1 METKANYVAVGAFVL
16 GIFIVLFVSVL
27 WVARVQFQEEFRR
40 YETFVQGPVTGLGV
54 GAIVRL
60 NGIDVGRVSD
70 IAFDPD
76 NSLQVQIGL
85 KVKEGTPI
93 KTDSIVSMETQGLTG
108 VSYVEISGGSQGSPP
123 LETMPGHHYPII
135 KSRPS
140 ALQQVFESAP
150 DVLAHLVTI
159 ADRLALLLDDKNR
172 QAIADTLTHVS
183 EITGAVASHQD
194 DVQTLLTEGAKTA
207 TNLDRTLTEFRATV
221 SKYDGVG
228 DRADQMLVTA
238 NDAVKKLDQL
248 SGSLNGLV
256 ADSRPQ
262 VRDFTTV
269 GLPQLTQ
276 LLSEMRTLVA
286 SLTKVSNELERDP
299 QRFLFG
305 DRREGFN
312 PR

>member
-16 GIFIVLFVSVL
+16 GIMVVLFVSVL
-27 WVARVQFQEEFRR
+27 WVARIQFRDEFKR

-60 NGIDVGRVSD
+60 NGIDVGRVDD

-76 NSLQVQIGL
+76 NSLQVQVGL
-85 KVKEGTPI
+85 KIKEGTPI
-93 KTDSIVSMETQGLTG
+93 KTDSVVSMESQGLTG
-108 VSYVEISGGSQGSPP
+108 VSYVEISGGSQGAPP
-123 LETMPGHHYPII
+123 LEPKPGHHYPII

-150 DVLAHLVTI
+150 DLLAHFVII
-159 ADRLALLLDDKNR
+159 ADRLTLLLDDKNL
-172 QAIADTLTHVS
+172 QSLTDTLANFS
-183 EITGAVASHQD
+183 QITGAVAAHQD
-194 DVQTLLTEGAKTA
+194 DLQTVLAEGAKATA
-207 TNLDRTLTEFRATV
+207 NLNRTLTEFRATV
-221 SKYDGVG
+221 GKYDGI
-228 DRADQMLVTA
+228 ADGANQALATA
-238 NDAVKKLDQL
+238 NDTVKKLDQL
-248 SGSLNGLV
+248 SSSLNGLV
-256 ADSRPQ
+256 NDSRPQ

-276 LLSEMRTLVA
+276 LLSELRTLTA
-286 SLTKVSNELERDP
+286 SLTKVSSELERDP
-299 QRFLFG
+299 QRFIFG